1 MITKKTDLADEANQ
15 GRYKWSTIIAAPDPF
30 FIRQIR
36 FLPLGNIRIPV
47 YLVCRQRPTRDRFI
61 VNRARR
67 TSRIRSVEPHAQSAK
82 ARGGD
87 GVVSWRVNPT
97 NHLDNAA
104 KLEKP

>member
-1 MITKKTDLADEANQ
+1 MKRIRGGINGQLL
-15 GRYKWSTIIAAPDPF
+15 SPPLIH

-47 YLVCRQRPTRDRFI
+47 DLVCRQRPTRDRFI